1 MVGLDQAN
9 SISGMVVSRK
19 HRNSAAGSGGLNSH
33 SLNMYLHLCT
43 SLDRLQC
50 TQHFAEAYFCAFNV
64 LQFPALWVGG
74 CMGSGH
80 MKHGSCGQVS
90 VSHQLSVTE
99 RQISHTHFR
108 LWQPAVLLIFS
119 YLLAL
124 PPKGIGNDY
133 KWLGVGEL

>member
-33 SLNMYLHLCT
+33 SLNMYLHLYT

-74 CMGSGH
+74 MY
-80 MKHGSCGQVS
+80 GQWTHEAWLLRAGQCVPPA
-90 VSHQLSVTE
+90 VSHRKTDFT
-99 RQISHTHFR
+99 HTF
-108 LWQPAVLLIFS
+108 
-119 YLLAL
+119 
-124 PPKGIGNDY
+124 
-133 KWLGVGEL
+133 